1 MNKEINNSRKKILFC
16 AVCGKQCESRNYCV
30 ISCASCKQFFRRTV
44 VQQKATTCRRH
55 KKCDIINGEKCRGCR
70 LDKCLIEGMDP
81 LMVKTTDKKCRKE
94 FIEMLEKRRNK
105 LHQTINTS
113 TNIHQQDEEKNLN
126 DGNENL
132 KYNED
137 KDEIICSANKYR
149 KSTTNQIKNKLDNND
164 KIISQQKQNYLLV
177 PLNAENSQM
186 EHLIQICEA
195 QSRIRNSFMEFDEQQ
210 FLSLNLNSLH
220 DLLTNGPNI
229 ILKASEFSETPKLLS
244 STEFYEINAKFDQI
258 NHRTVKCLFVEK
270 LVCIGIFKSLP
281 VYPKLDVKDQLIII
295 KYVANAVL
303 MICNCFI
310 AYELC
315 SDTWMRKDGSC
326 VMAAFSDQ
334 FKFKTDKTLYSLAMK
349 AFTRPIEPFFR
360 IGICKEEFSLILAI
374 MYLNS
379 DIPGLSESARDI
391 LSIELSKYTKMLFN
405 YLQNKL
411 GQDAGIKK
419 YAECFHLI
427 ANSYFGAKN
436 IDLLITYQE
445 TFYKYGEVRDM
456 MPDCPNDIV

>member
-1 MNKEINNSRKKILFC
+1 
-16 AVCGKQCESRNYCV
+16 
-30 ISCASCKQFFRRTV
+30 
-44 VQQKATTCRRH
+44 
-55 KKCDIINGEKCRGCR
+55 
-70 LDKCLIEGMDP
+70 MDP

-105 LHQTINTS
+105 LHKNINTS
-113 TNIHQQDEEKNLN
+113 TNIHQQDELN
-126 DGNENL
+126 DGNEYL
-132 KYNED
+132 KNNED

-149 KSTTNQIKNKLDNND
+149 KLTTNQIKNKLDNND

-177 PLNAENSQM
+177 PLNADSSQM

-195 QSRIRNSFMEFDEQQ
+195 QSRIRNAFMDFDDQQ
-210 FLSLNLNSLH
+210 FLSLNLNSLK

-229 ILKASEFSETPKLLS
+229 ILKASEFSVNFLDKYCQIIIPIVLVRLPLVEETPKLLS

-281 VYPKLDVKDQLIII
+281 IFPKLDIKDQLIIL

-334 FKFKTDKTLYSLAMK
+334 FKFKTDKT
-349 AFTRPIEPFFR
+349 
-360 IGICKEEFSLILAI
+360 
-374 MYLNS
+374 
-379 DIPGLSESARDI
+379 
-391 LSIELSKYTKMLFN
+391 
-405 YLQNKL
+405 
-411 GQDAGIKK
+411 
-419 YAECFHLI
+419 
-427 ANSYFGAKN
+427 
-436 IDLLITYQE
+436 
-445 TFYKYGEVRDM
+445 
-456 MPDCPNDIV
+456 